1 MQYNSACYIKLYVGA
16 LNLWDCRLDR
26 SSSVQCVIM
35 FKSSWKLAAKSF
47 NCNQNCLIYNKQLS
61 KQGKQKTRNIEIF
74 VRVLCSRYCTV
85 RTEKPTEN
93 QCRHLVQILF
103 NFSQVLKQFLVSIF
117 VLTAAEC
124 PDIAPSRDSILQF
137 FIRRG
142 IYPDLASGSLCNQSL
157 NTATTLLS
165 LYSE

>member
-1 MQYNSACYIKLYVGA
+1 MKYLLEC
-16 LNLWDCRLDR
+16 
-26 SSSVQCVIM
+26 CVPDI
-35 FKSSWKLAAKSF
+35 
-47 NCNQNCLIYNKQLS
+47 
-61 KQGKQKTRNIEIF
+61 
-74 VRVLCSRYCTV
+74 TV

-103 NFSQVLKQFLVSIF
+103 NFPQVLKQFLVSIF

-142 IYPDLASGSLCNQSL
+142 IYPDLASGSLCNHVIELVFLCVHADPQ
-157 NTATTLLS
+157 
-165 LYSE
+165 